1 MTAEGTAE
9 TVEGIVAAE
18 EMEAVEPVEQQV
30 SSSMSALPACFLA
43 TLSILLA
50 VDSSIDTSSEALFSN
65 SSAAS

>member
-30 SSSMSALPACFLA
+30 SSGMGPVETFQLCLHVSWQLCPFC
-43 TLSILLA
+43 
-50 VDSSIDTSSEALFSN
+50 
-65 SSAAS
+65 